1 MSGKIEPIVMP
12 KWGLAMTEGTVVEW
26 SVSEGDPIAPGQE
39 ILEIE
44 TTKLANVF
52 EAPTGGTLR
61 RRVAGDGETLPVGAL
76 LAVIADDEVGDDEID
91 AFVSGFV
98 VEVAE
103 DADDAAGPEPQR
115 IDAGGRSIRYLEMG
129 IGDTAPVVLIHGFG
143 ADLGAWMFV
152 QPGLAE
158 NTATFAL
165 DLPGHGGS
173 AKDVGGATL
182 ADFAETVAAFMTA
195 REIGLA
201 HFVGHS
207 LGGGVA
213 IEMALRFPASVSSL
227 SLVAPSGLGP
237 EINGA
242 FIQGFIEAGRRK
254 ELKPVLE
261 DLVADPS
268 LISRD
273 MVNDVLK
280 FKRLDGVIPG
290 LTAISEAAFGGGRQ
304 QTVLADRL
312 GEIACPMQ
320 VIWGAEDKIL
330 PVSHADAFPGSTH
343 ILPNT
348 GHMPHMEQAA
358 EVTRL
363 ISALIADDG

>member
-26 SVSEGDPIAPGQE
+26 SVAEGDPVTPGQE

-76 LAVIADDEVGDDEID
+76 LAVVADDDVGDDEID

-98 VEVAE
+98 VEVDE
-103 DADDAAGPEPQR
+103 DAEDAAGPEPQR
-115 IDAGGRSIRYLEMG
+115 IDAGGRSIRYLE
-129 IGDTAPVVLIHGFG
+129 IGAGETAPVVLIHGFG

-158 NTATFAL
+158 TSATFAL

-173 AKDVGGATL
+173 SKDVGGAML
-182 ADFAETVAAFMTA
+182 SDFADTVAAFMEA
-195 REIGLA
+195 CGIGSA
-201 HFVGHS
+201 HLVGHS

-213 IEMALRFPASVSSL
+213 MEMALRFPASVSSL

-254 ELKPVLE
+254 DLKPVLQ

-280 FKRLDGVIPG
+280 FKRLDGVVEG
-290 LTAISEAAFGGGRQ
+290 LNAISEAAFGGGRQ

-320 VIWGAEDKIL
+320 VIWGADDKIL
-330 PVSHADAFPGSTH
+330 PVSHAEAFSGGAH
-343 ILPNT
+343 ILANT

-363 ISALIADDG
+363 ISALIADSA

>member
-1 MSGKIEPIVMP
+1 
-12 KWGLAMTEGTVVEW
+12 AMTEGTVVEW
-26 SVSEGDPIAPGQE
+26 SVAEGDPVTPGQE

-76 LAVIADDEVGDDEID
+76 LAVIADDDVEDDEID

-98 VEVAE
+98 VEVDE
-103 DADDAAGPEPQR
+103 DAEAAAEPEPQR
-115 IDAGGRSIRYLEMG
+115 VDAGGRSIRYLEMG
-129 IGDTAPVVLIHGFG
+129 EGEDTSVVLIHGFG

-158 NTATFAL
+158 TTRTYAL

-173 AKDVGGATL
+173 AKDVGGATVS
-182 ADFAETVAAFMTA
+182 DFAETVAAFMA
-195 REIGLA
+195 ACGIGSA
-201 HFVGHS
+201 HLVGHS

-213 IEMALRFPASVSSL
+213 IEMALRDPASVASL

-237 EINGA
+237 DINGA

-261 DLVADPS
+261 ELVADPS

-273 MVNDVLK
+273 MINDVLK
-280 FKRLDGVIPG
+280 FKRLDGVIPA
-290 LTAISEAAFGGGRQ
+290 LTAIAEAAFGGGRQ

-312 GEIACPMQ
+312 GEIACPVQ
-320 VIWGAEDKIL
+320 VIWGADDRIL
-330 PVSHADAFPGSTH
+330 PASHADAFSGAVH
-343 ILPNT
+343 ILPDT

-363 ISALIADDG
+363 ISALIGQDG